1 MEADPA
7 SAEAVP
13 VHRAG
18 TGPVSGAP
26 APRVE
31 LRRAADRFVT
41 RADWLTS
48 WHCFSYHPH
57 YDPANTHFGLLLAGN
72 DDTLAPG
79 AGFDLHEHREIEAV
93 TWVLAGAL
101 RHEDSVGN
109 VAVLG
114 PGTVQRMTAGR
125 GVWHAERNASDAEPV
140 RYVQIWLTPGEPGL
154 APSYQRADVS
164 GLLAAGGLVPVASGA
179 ADVPAPVRLN
189 QSAATLHAA
198 RLRPGAAAALPAAP
212 FVHAYLAAG
221 SSTALPAGGRPRAAG
236 GRLELSAGDSLR
248 ITGGPVELTAGPAGA
263 ELLVWEMHRG
273 L

>member
-1 MEADPA
+1 
-7 SAEAVP
+7 
-13 VHRAG
+13 
-18 TGPVSGAP
+18 VSGAP

-101 RHEDSVGN
+101 RHEDSAGN
-109 VAVLG
+109 AAVLG